1 MKLTHLLMLLVL
13 LLVLLLVHAMMTHL
27 IHGSHLVHRVH
38 RMHGIH
44 LIHLTHFVHLM
55 HGVHLIHLMHVTHL
69 VHGIHAAAS
78 RVGRHS
84 SLQHVALFSHAIT
97 SVHAHV
103 GSWAHVHLLVGVV
116 HAQILGPHGTTLV
129 STITT
134 VLPVQNNKKFSF
146 IILLNGYYSLVK
158 LCSCF
163 STSDKGSPL

>member
-1 MKLTHLLMLLVL
+1 MKLTHLLV
-13 LLVLLLVHAMMTHL
+13 LVLLLVHAMMTHL

-38 RMHGIH
+38 RMHG
-44 LIHLTHFVHLM
+44 IHLTHFVHLM

-78 RVGRHS
+78 RVGRHT

-97 SVHAHV
+97 SVNAHV
-103 GSWAHVHLLVGVV
+103 ASWAHVHLLVGVV

-146 IILLNGYYSLVK
+146 IILFNCY
-158 LCSCF
+158 
-163 STSDKGSPL
+163 